1 MLLDKKRGLLVL
13 SSLFLALLIPVV
25 SAQYE
30 GVYSMFSFLF
40 GAGDDGSLMLLKA
53 GVWIILFA
61 IIFWAAKKM
70 FSGSKGI
77 ATIFSIVVS
86 LISIRFIPDEYIY
99 YIGSAYGVF
108 GIIVLVLAIIGGT
121 LLILNSYFPIKE
133 HKAFG
138 VVWALF
144 YFFMAWVFHQIAGII
159 TGISQVD
166 ELLPVMGPWGKWVC
180 IVLGLACLLR
190 AFSGTSS
197 YARPNYP
204 HQPQYEPEDRGGG
217 EDKSSQQPT
226 YVGGDRGK
234 GGPTNINLSQSQKQ
248 KQKQKQEIIIKGGGG
263 GETENAVSWVTVDG
277 KPIKGGSYNAG
288 ELGNN
293 NYSSIYIKNIGKGGK
308 ICWVANCAWGLSLS
322 KNGKA
327 ASKRLKGCVEKGQID
342 NITVKLAVSSDQ
354 IRSTT
359 RRVEIIKKAGSK
371 HAHSI
376 EQMRKRPR
384 GSDFIHLIYYINK
397 K

>member
-61 IIFWAAKKM
+61 IIFWVAKKM

-108 GIIVLVLAIIGGT
+108 GIIVLILAIIGGT
-121 LLILNSYFPIKE
+121 LLILNSYFPIKQ
-133 HKAFG
+133 HKSFG

-144 YFFMAWVFHQIAGII
+144 YFFIAWVFGQLKNIDVSNVPISGI
-159 TGISQVD
+159 D
-166 ELLPVMGPWGKWVC
+166 ELIEVISPWGKYVS
-180 IVLGLACLLR
+180 IVLGIACLLR
-190 AFSGTSS
+190 AFSGTSK
-197 YARPNYP
+197 YTRT
-204 HQPQYEPEDRGGG
+204 PQQRDEVRDEPRYRDGDG
-217 EDKSSQQPT
+217 D
-226 YVGGDRGK
+226 GDRGK

-248 KQKQKQEIIIKGGGG
+248 KQKQYQKQGGGDKRKKTG
-263 GETENAVSWVTVDG
+263 AASFDLFVDG
-277 KPIKGGSYNAG
+277 STYYDKDNVQHTTDLRNINTTNF
-288 ELGNN
+288 L
-293 NYSSIYIKNIGKGGK
+293 IKNGGTGGTLY
-308 ICWVANCAWGLSLS
+308 WRA
-322 KNGKA
+322 A
-327 ASKRLKGCVEKGQID
+327 ASKGLKVEPNVGKLKKGQSVRV
-342 NITVKLAVSSDQ
+342 NISVINRNIGSAFVPHVTVIAKRGTTGDARTLVRLRVAKAF
-354 IRSTT
+354 IRY
-359 RRVEIIKKAGSK
+359 R
-371 HAHSI
+371 
-376 EQMRKRPR
+376 
-384 GSDFIHLIYYINK
+384 LN
-397 K
+397 